1 MSHDNNHFDSSAPT
15 PGPIP
20 HYAAAPGPRP
30 PHYDAAAPAP
40 SQAHDGTQAPDS
52 VQGQANGPAAAAS
65 APGGYGY
72 GSPAYAS
79 APGGYGAAAHGL
91 APTSAAAHYGA
102 PARSQATGRI
112 AWGLG
117 FLAYIPI
124 PIIGQLIGAIA
135 MIATYPSLRRKGEVA
150 QGNGRN
156 AANWGITY
164 IVLTIVL
171 LGGALIAV
179 LAGQQQGEPLPGWA
193 VGIAGTLAG
202 LWIFGLNIAHVIL
215 LIIGL
220 VKAGSG
226 QVFECRL
233 ALPFISRP
241 RPELELP
248 AEER

>member
-1 MSHDNNHFDSSAPT
+1 MRLIPDTLGTMTHHNDFDSAGPV
-15 PGPIP
+15 PGPMP
-20 HYAAAPGPRP
+20 NHAAAPG
-30 PHYDAAAPAP
+30 
-40 SQAHDGTQAPDS
+40 QA
-52 VQGQANGPAAAAS
+52 
-65 APGGYGY
+65 Y

-91 APTSAAAHYGA
+91 APTSAGEHYAA
-102 PARSQATGRI
+102 PVRPQATGRI

-135 MIATYPSLRRKGEVA
+135 MIAPYPSLRRKGEVA

-164 IVLTIVL
+164 IFVTIVL

-179 LAGQQQGEPLPGWA
+179 LAGQQQGEPLPTWA
-193 VGIAGTLAG
+193 IATAGTLAG
-202 LWIFGLNIAHVIL
+202 LWIFALNITHVVL

-233 ALPFISRP
+233 ALSFISRP
-241 RPELELP
+241 RPELGRPSEI
-248 AEER
+248 